1 MRGKKIAPTTRDS
14 FFIPAYEMKHVPED
28 DEENEGLL
36 SSEVTSFDRKSFLDV
51 DSSTVLRGLS
61 SVYEETDFPV
71 PQQKFLLKFP
81 VSMEKRLQ
89 PIDNAIIGVCQRFRG
104 KFFLF
109 LDLFITGCSA
119 IETGIA
125 APFCMFVLGWD
136 GIATELSYLMLLTC
150 VLSQIP
156 KRFIWRWR
164 PYMVWRAQK
173 IRKTETA
180 VTSSFPSRAVTCA
193 TVYAFMIIYAYIFYI
208 EKTTFFITW
217 WMPFV
222 ILLAV
227 FMSSFARINMGV
239 HYPSDCLA
247 GFIQG
252 IIVCIIGTMLWHADS
267 VGCDSCIGGKCYAIE
282 GSGSEI
288 DKSNLQRINF
298 TVVGVG
304 LLISLL
310 ITIVSV
316 VKPVDFW
323 GKCDRVYGMLLPG
336 ILFQVTFLCK
346 RTAGTALAIPAQC
359 PWYGYFYGVG
369 FTGIATFIAWRN
381 NGKFP
386 VLSFAI
392 QFIMMFCALAFWR
405 LWVLSTE

>member
-1 MRGKKIAPTTRDS
+1 
-14 FFIPAYEMKHVPED
+14 MKDVPD
-28 DEENEGLL
+28 DEEVEGLL
-36 SSEVTSFDRKSFLDV
+36 TSEDTAINHKSFLDI
-51 DSSTVLRGLS
+51 DSSSAHRGLS

-71 PQQKFLLKFP
+71 PQQKFLVKFP

-89 PIDNAIIGVCQRFRG
+89 LVDNTIIAACQRFHG

-136 GIATELSYLMLLTC
+136 GAATELSYLMLLTC

-193 TVYAFMIIYAYIFYI
+193 TVYAFMIIYAYIYDI
-208 EKTTFFITW
+208 EKTDFFVTW

-222 ILLAV
+222 ILIAV
-227 FMSSFARINMGV
+227 FLSSFARINMGV
-239 HYPSDCLA
+239 HYPSDCVI

-252 IIVCIIGTMLWHADS
+252 IIVCVIGTMLWHADA
-267 VGCDSCIGGKCYAIE
+267 VGCDSCFGGKCYALE
-282 GSGSEI
+282 GSKLEI
-288 DKSNLQRINF
+288 DKSNLNRINF
-298 TVVGVG
+298 LVLGVG
-304 LLISLL
+304 CLISLL
-310 ITIVSV
+310 ITIFSI

-323 GKCDRVYGMLLPG
+323 SKCDRVYGMLLPG

-346 RTAGTALAIPAQC
+346 RTAGTALASPTVC

-369 FTGIATFIAWRN
+369 FTGVATFIAWRN

-386 VLSFAI
+386 ILSFAI
-392 QFIMMFCALAFWR
+392 QFIMMYFALAFWR
-405 LWVLSTE
+405 LWVLPTM